1 MSNITDNPFLAQ
13 TEVFPENED
22 QFLIRLTQIYQDIAA
37 KTNYREIS
45 TYLYEEFPNGQQY
58 PAVTAAPATG
68 NLQTPRDGYRK
79 IIDVGPFPGAG
90 TFSFPHGI
98 AYPATNTIRFVDI
111 WGTIF
116 DLVAQSYQ
124 AVPNDDIH
132 LEVLGANVV
141 ITIPGAYTGFLGQ
154 IYLDYT
160 KTD

>member
-1 MSNITDNPFLAQ
+1 MTSLNSDNPFLIQ
-13 TEVFPENED
+13 TEIFPEDPKEL
-22 QFLIRLTQIYQDIAA
+22 LIHLTQIYQDIATKA
-37 KTNYREIS
+37 NYREIS
-45 TYLYEEFPNGQQY
+45 TYFYDEFPNGQQY

-79 IIDVGPFPGAG
+79 IIDVGPLVAGANL
-90 TFSFPHGI
+90 FPHGI

-116 DLVAQSYQ
+116 DLTAQSYQ

-132 LEVLGANVV
+132 AEILGPNLVL
-141 ITIPGAYTGFLGQ
+141 TIPAAYINFLGT
-154 IYLDYT
+154 IFLDYT